1 MKRVAVSFETVRRVG
16 VALPGV
22 EESTAYGMP
31 ALKVRGKLLAAL
43 PANRSVE
50 PDSLVVRVSAVQRDE
65 LVAMEPAVYYLT
77 EHYEGYDG
85 VLVRLSR
92 INAEALEGLLVMA
105 HHYVTRGGRGAAKAK
120 RGSPRG

>member
-1 MKRVAVSFETVRRVG
+1 MKRRGVTFETVRRVG
-16 VALPGV
+16 AALPGV
-22 EESTAYGMP
+22 AESTAYGMP
-31 ALKVRGKLLAAL
+31 ALKVGRELLASL

-50 PDSLVVRVSAVQRDE
+50 PDSLVVRVSVVQRDE

-92 INAEALEGLLVMA
+92 INAETLEGLLRMA
-105 HHYVTRGGRGAAKAK
+105 HHYVTRSGRATKAK

>member
-1 MKRVAVSFETVRRVG
+1 MKRGAVSFETVRRVG

-50 PDSLVVRVSAVQRDE
+50 ANSLVVRVSAVQRDE

-77 EHYEGYDG
+77 EHYAGYDG

-92 INAEALEGLLVMA
+92 INATALEGLLVMA
-105 HHYVTRGGRGAAKAK
+105 HHYVTRSGRGAAKVG
-120 RGSPRG
+120 RGSPGG